1 MRSAGYTPELGS
13 GWHRQF
19 GVRLESTEDCY
30 TKVSLGLTRAGTIS
44 LESSCHRW
52 VGVAGLTE
60 LLISGVSRRFGGVTG
75 LDKDCLI
82 NRVTGLGKNCLT
94 GRATGPG

>member
-13 GWHRQF
+13 GWCRQF
-19 GVRLESTEDCY
+19 GVRFESTEDCY
-30 TKVSLGLTRAGTIS
+30 TKVSLG
-44 LESSCHRW
+44 
-52 VGVAGLTE
+52 
-60 LLISGVSRRFGGVTG
+60 RRFGGVTG

-94 GRATGPG
+94 GQATGPGNNCLTSRGTGLDKNCLTIRGTGLENCLTG